1 MMMLGHEGELVQRGH
16 QHVQSFE
23 RRDGGLQMALG
34 QVKLLDVAGR
44 RGRGREEGRDVCPA
58 MSANRLFSHALQS
71 YEQCHEVKGKKRER
85 KSHGKGVFEDA
96 PAYLLDHHL
105 ALLGF
110 GSDIP
115 DFVEEV
121 RNGRLEKTKT
131 KEGGGVP
138 K

>member
-1 MMMLGHEGELVQRGH
+1 
-16 QHVQSFE
+16 
-23 RRDGGLQMALG
+23 
-34 QVKLLDVAGR
+34 
-44 RGRGREEGRDVCPA
+44 
-58 MSANRLFSHALQS
+58 MSGDECKSTFLARHAK
-71 YEQCHEVKGKKRER
+71 QCYEVKGKKRER

-96 PAYLLDHHL
+96 PADLLDHHL